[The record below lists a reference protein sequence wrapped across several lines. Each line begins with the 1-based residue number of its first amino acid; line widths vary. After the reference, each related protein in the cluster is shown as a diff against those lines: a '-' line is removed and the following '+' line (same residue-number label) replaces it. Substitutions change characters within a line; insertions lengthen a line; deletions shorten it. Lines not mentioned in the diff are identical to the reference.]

1 MTGTIETFVDHVA
14 GHAGVSAA
22 AAMHAS
28 HAVVAGLGAYLSG
41 SARQLV
47 AEELPAQLAT
57 ALDEGDTALPIE
69 EHVLAPGMHAGQ
81 ARELVASVCRVLA
94 EELSTDAIERVVE
107 AVPADVG
114 ALFASSSPATHVAH
128 EPRRHPTLAD
138 GAPGSE
144 HPVSEGHTRAAQTA
158 SVAEADPHA
167 DTKLAS
173 ARGTTQERQHETLA
187 ENTEG
192 ADRTLAGDS
201 RR

>member
-22 AAMHAS
+22 TALHAS
-28 HAVVAGLGAYLSG
+28 HAVVAGIGAYLSE

-47 AEELPAQLAT
+47 ADEIPAPLAT
-57 ALDEGDTALPIE
+57 ALDEGDEALPIE
-69 EHVLAPGMHAGQ
+69 EHVLEAGMQAGQ
-81 ARELVASVCRVLA
+81 AHEVVASVCRVLA
-94 EELSTDAIERVVE
+94 EELSTDALERIVE
-107 AVPADVG
+107 AVPADVA
-114 ALFASSSPATHVAH
+114 ALFAASAPATHVPH
-128 EPRRHPTLAD
+128 EPRRHPTIAD

-144 HPVSEGHTRAAQTA
+144 HPVSEGRIPAAQA
-158 SVAEADPHA
+158 SSVGDEHPHA

-173 ARGTTQERQHETLA
+173 SRGTTQERAHETLA